1 MIVKEFFMQRTD
13 GVKLFRTY
21 SDLNM
26 MIKQHPTEILY
37 NEAIDVETAPYYY
50 EETDIPIEEPEEIIE
65 EEIIEEIPNEEE

>member
-1 MIVKEFFMQRTD
+1 MIVREFFMQRED

-50 EETDIPIEEPEEIIE
+50 EETDIPIEESEAVEDE
-65 EEIIEEIPNEEE
+65 